1 MKCMPEHAY
10 REFGLNGLLVMHG
23 REKVRKRDSP
33 RKEEQQGKCGLTLL
47 R

>member
-1 MKCMPEHAY
+1 MPEHAY

-23 REKVRKRDSP
+23 REKVRKRDIP
-33 RKEEQQGKCGLTLL
+33 RKEEEQQGKCGLTSL